1 MAASRSECMR
11 LHRARVWDGDL
22 VLLDVCE
29 ASCARTARV
38 YVRVRRQG
46 PCIAFFSHL
55 IFDDCES
62 R

>member
-11 LHRARVWDGDL
+11 LHRAKVWDRDL
-22 VLLDVCE
+22 VLSDVCE
-29 ASCARTARV
+29 ASRARTACV

-46 PCIAFFSHL
+46 ACIAFFSHL
-55 IFDDCES
+55 IFDDCDS